1 MSQQSLKGWNT
12 NMSSD
17 INFDM
22 DDLADSKSASQK
34 MTDSFYPNGKA
45 VYTNTTQ
52 STEDNP
58 ARTLTSADPIRI
70 LQGDGIYRNP
80 AFAVNGYI
88 QNVQSAMHS
97 IIAVSSDIDDSV
109 KIPDPENPGSFLTG
123 AKARQEIAKQS
134 LLSTGYAPGGFEST
148 VKAMISATTATA
160 AGSSG
165 ADEIGTVTD
174 GSRKPN
180 SSLRKRL
187 YTIH

>member
-1 MSQQSLKGWNT
+1 
-12 NMSSD
+12 MSSD
-17 INFDM
+17 INFDI
-22 DDLADSKSASQK
+22 DDLTDSKSAAQK

-52 STEDNP
+52 SREDNP
-58 ARTLTSADPIRI
+58 SRSLTSADPIRV

-88 QNVQSAMHS
+88 QNVQSSMHG
-97 IIAVSSDIDDSV
+97 IIAASSDIDDNV

-123 AKARQEIAKQS
+123 ASARQEIAKQS

-148 VKAMISATTATA
+148 IKAMVGGTTATG

-165 ADEIGTVTD
+165 GDTTGTVTD
-174 GSRKPN
+174 SSRKPN
-180 SSLRKRL
+180 PSLCKRL
-187 YTIH
+187 YIVH